1 MSLRFQITMSTIF
14 RSCPA
19 TEPRSGGKMVRPR
32 RAAGAR
38 TPYER
43 PRLANPKPENPN
55 WLSRLIYS
63 STRTIATGAGKLL
76 TNVFF
81 PESSSSESE
90 SSSASSSA
98 DDSSSGMCVFLYT
111 VMSTVRTIRFFFLF
125 ELFGRSLC

>member
-1 MSLRFQITMSTIF
+1 M
-14 RSCPA
+14 
-19 TEPRSGGKMVRPR
+19 RPR

-43 PRLANPKPENPN
+43 PRLANPEPENPN

-90 SSSASSSA
+90 SESSSASSSA

-111 VMSTVRTIRFFFLF
+111 VMSTVRTIRFFFFCLNYLDGVLGF
-125 ELFGRSLC
+125 FKKITIKPKLYY

>member
-1 MSLRFQITMSTIF
+1 
-14 RSCPA
+14 
-19 TEPRSGGKMVRPR
+19 MVRPR

-43 PRLANPKPENPN
+43 PRLANPDPENPN

-63 STRTIATGAGKLL
+63 PTRTIATGAGKLL

-81 PESSSSESE
+81 PESSSSDSE

-98 DDSSSGMCVFLYT
+98 DDSSSGMCIFLYT
-111 VMSTVRTIRFFFLF
+111 VILCTVQAIRFFFFFLNY
-125 ELFGRSLC
+125 LDGVYVGSRVSVIILL

>member
-1 MSLRFQITMSTIF
+1 
-14 RSCPA
+14 
-19 TEPRSGGKMVRPR
+19 MVRPR

-38 TPYER
+38 TLYER

-90 SSSASSSA
+90 YESESSSASSSA

>member
-1 MSLRFQITMSTIF
+1 
-14 RSCPA
+14 
-19 TEPRSGGKMVRPR
+19 MVRPR

-38 TPYER
+38 TLYER

-111 VMSTVRTIRFFFLF
+111 VMSTVRTIRFFFFCLNYLDGVLGF
-125 ELFGRSLC
+125 FFKITIKLNYIISETS